1 MFQFGRISCD
11 AFCWPRRRLAF
22 TAISVPAFAQEA
34 EDDGGIQEIL
44 VTAQKKEESL
54 QKAAIAI
61 DAVSGTELIQ
71 QGVTNALDIA
81 RSHQP

>member
-1 MFQFGRISCD
+1 VRI
-11 AFCWPRRRLAF
+11 

-61 DAVSGTELIQ
+61 E
-71 QGVTNALDIA
+71 N
-81 RSHQP
+81 